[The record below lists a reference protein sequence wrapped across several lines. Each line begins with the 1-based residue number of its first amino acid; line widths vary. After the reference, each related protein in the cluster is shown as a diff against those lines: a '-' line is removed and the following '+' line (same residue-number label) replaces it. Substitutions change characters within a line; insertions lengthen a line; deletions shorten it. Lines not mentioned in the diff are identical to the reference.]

1 MQLRNGKITT
11 QSLPVR
17 RPTHVYIGAGADTY
31 PFRAEWCNGTTI
43 HCVDGQPH
51 SEFGNREYYPSGGAT
66 EWQYKGARR
75 TEIPNDG
82 VPDGTTPNGFARPS
96 FAMDVLSN
104 YHELDFL
111 CSIED
116 KNYIQDTRLLG
127 PTYTRLG
134 EGPTRVRFI
143 NEERDII
150 IWYHFN
156 ASLPD
161 HATETLNFIGTYDG
175 IICKGHHPHKTLIN
189 NANPDKSLT
198 FRGYAPTCFGIYAGY
213 NITENDISNSMVIRL
228 SFDHNIR
235 RKFKNFVF
243 YDTYGVEHWF
253 NMWEE
258 FLVFYHYN
266 PSLTDDPEEEEEEVE
281 DWSDEERRMIK
292 ERLHELF
299 PPVTVHAP

>member
-43 HCVDGQPH
+43 HCVDGLPH
-51 SEFGNREYYPSGGAT
+51 SELGNREYYPSGGAT
-66 EWQYKGARR
+66 EWQYKTCHR
-75 TEIPNDG
+75 TERHNDG

-96 FAMDVLSN
+96 FAQYVLSN
-104 YHELDFL
+104 YHELDFF
-111 CSIED
+111 CSMED
-116 KNYIQDTRLLG
+116 YKLIRDTRLLG

-134 EGPTRVRFI
+134 GGPTRVRFI
-143 NEERDII
+143 NVERDII

-161 HATETLNFIGTYDG
+161 DATETLNFIGTYDG
-175 IICKGHHPHKTLIN
+175 IICRGHHPHKTLIN
-189 NANPDKSLT
+189 NANIPDKSLT
-198 FRGYAPTCFGIYAGY
+198 FRAYSGTCYGIYAGY

-228 SFDHNIR
+228 SFCPIIR
-235 RKFKNFVF
+235 SKFKNFVF
-243 YDTYGVEHWF
+243 YDTLGTEHRF

-266 PSLTDDPEEEEEEVE
+266 PSLTYDPEEET
-281 DWSDEERRMIK
+281 DDDDDDN
-292 ERLHELF
+292 
-299 PPVTVHAP
+299 

>member
-43 HCVDGQPH
+43 HCVDGLPH

-96 FAMDVLSN
+96 FAMYVLSN
-104 YHELDFL
+104 YHELDFI
-111 CSIED
+111 CSMED
-116 KNYIQDTRLLG
+116 YKLIRDTRLLG

-134 EGPTRVRFI
+134 GGPTRVRFI

-161 HATETLNFIGTYDG
+161 DATETLNFIGTYDG

-189 NANPDKSLT
+189 NANIPDKSLT

-213 NITENDISNSMVIRL
+213 NITENDIANKMVIRL
-228 SFDHNIR
+228 SFCPIIR
-235 RKFKNFVF
+235 SKFKNFVF
-243 YDTYGVEHWF
+243 YDTHGTEHWF

-266 PSLTDDPEEEEEEVE
+266 PSLTYDPE
-281 DWSDEERRMIK
+281 DE
-292 ERLHELF
+292 
-299 PPVTVHAP
+299 TDDDDDDN

>member
-96 FAMDVLSN
+96 FAIDVLSN
-104 YHELDFL
+104 YHELDFM
-111 CSIED
+111 CSMED
-116 KNYIQDTRLLG
+116 YKLIMDTRLLG

-228 SFDHNIR
+228 SFDRNIR